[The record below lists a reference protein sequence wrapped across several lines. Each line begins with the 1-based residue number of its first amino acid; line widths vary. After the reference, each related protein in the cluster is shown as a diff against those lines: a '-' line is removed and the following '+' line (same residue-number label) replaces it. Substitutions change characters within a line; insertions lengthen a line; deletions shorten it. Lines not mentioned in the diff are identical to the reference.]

1 MTRLRD
7 ALLAPT
13 LLDLTAID
21 SRDTPGLP
29 EGADKDDAQDALL
42 ECGDRLSE
50 LQEILFANGRAGV
63 TRRSVLVVL
72 QGMDTAGKGGV
83 MRKVAGLLDPQGL
96 AITAF
101 GRPTDEELRHDF
113 LWRIEKRL
121 PPPGRIG
128 VFDRS
133 HYEDVLV
140 PRVRGDLDAEELERR
155 FTAITEFED
164 AYVRGGGVLM
174 KCFLHIDP
182 ADQAERLRSRL
193 DDPTKHWKY
202 DPGDL
207 ADRARWAEFRAANEE
222 AIERT
227 SKATTP
233 WFVVPSGRKWYRNW
247 AVATLLLE
255 TLQGLDLDWP
265 TADFDVEAEKARLES
280 MT

>member
-13 LLDLTAID
+13 HLDLTAID

-155 FTAITEFED
+155 FTAITAFED

-247 AVATLLLE
+247 AVATLLRE

-265 TADFDVEAEKARLES
+265 AADFDVEAEKARLES

>member
-13 LLDLTAID
+13 HLDLTAID

-50 LQEILFANGRAGV
+50 LQEILFANGRAVV

>member
-13 LLDLTAID
+13 HLDLTAID

-50 LQEILFANGRAGV
+50 LQEILFANARTGV

-247 AVATLLLE
+247 AVATLLRE

>member
-13 LLDLTAID
+13 HLDLTAID